1 MTIEEEKKPNCNE
14 KIKTMFACCSKR
26 ESKIDTSAENS
37 GVVKTP
43 FSPSSKLNTSRQSP
57 QKSASKLDESIVSN

>member
-1 MTIEEEKKPNCNE
+1 VTIEEEKKPNCNE
-14 KIKTMFACCSKR
+14 KIKTMFACYNKR

-43 FSPSSKLNTSRQSP
+43 PSPSSKLNTSRQSP
-57 QKSASKLDESIVSN
+57 Q